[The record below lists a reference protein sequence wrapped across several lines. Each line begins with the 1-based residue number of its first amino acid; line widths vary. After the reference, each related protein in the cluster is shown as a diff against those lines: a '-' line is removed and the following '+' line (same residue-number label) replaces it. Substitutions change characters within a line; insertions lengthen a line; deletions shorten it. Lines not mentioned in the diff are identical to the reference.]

1 MQDFEPI
8 DVDFVINSEEAKKNA
23 KETKEAIEG
32 VGLTAEKAAEQVSD
46 SIQENFYELENS
58 VKQSS
63 STVTKEVK
71 KQGDAL
77 EGMTGRVKRIA
88 ADAVDSFELLDP
100 ALRKNLQNIVFLENQ
115 LESLSSAE
123 RQLRDGLKSGTITQ
137 GQYNKALAA
146 IRAEAGRAQNSLA
159 TLAKEARAGISN
171 MSKTGSNAPVDNTL
185 DAQANK
191 LRAVS
196 EQYRGVLQ
204 AGLEAYS
211 KLDPAAQKLL
221 TQLIG
226 MEDEMRTV
234 SQAQRDL
241 SQRFEEGAVD
251 TRSYAEAMAGLNVRE
266 SELRNEIRSTSA
278 ELQKQSGVMAAQRPQ
293 WNGLQNSINQVAREL
308 PAFTY
313 SAQTGFM
320 AISNNIP
327 ILVDEMNRLKVA
339 NQELSKSGQKGVPVW
354 RQVLGGLLSWQT
366 ALMVGVTLLTVY
378 GKEIGNFFSAIFR
391 GKSAL
396 DEAKKSAELLNKA
409 FDHTSFKKAVKD
421 VNDLRINIDLAKK
434 GMVDASDVVDQYN
447 TTVGK
452 AAGQVNNLRDAE
464 QRLIDNA
471 DSYVQMMFYKSAAAL
486 ASDEVSEKLYETAKK
501 RFELEEQLAK
511 AETELIEQQNRG
523 VQSGLVSNVQS
534 AEMRVR
540 SLQTMLESLASDSQQ
555 DVDKLNKLFSSLNET
570 AAGFGLDTF
579 LNQGGSAAENTLA
592 KLKQDLQELAK
603 KREDILI
610 TDTAALEA
618 NEKAQI
624 ELQEKIAALEIKAIQ
639 QRQNREAK
647 SAEQILNERKK
658 LMDQLTDLDREYA
671 RKSFT
676 KEDEEVQALRDKFT
690 KMREAI
696 EEFNAENPISK
707 IDLTGLA
714 DLELQAVE
722 DLTYRQQTNKLK
734 EELDKQKDLYEEY
747 EEYKKQFG
755 IQAAKEQFAGQIGEF
770 DSYLDYVKNKI
781 DENQDAYSAVTRQEA
796 TGPQVERVK
805 VLEEEADK
813 EIKAEQ
819 RKFNEQLAQLMDY
832 ERQRLKL
839 ISDYNAQRAALIEA
853 GRTAEAAELDR
864 QHAEELGALDDAN
877 LKKMAAYKN
886 LFDGV
891 ERLTVGASKKIIAE
905 AKELVKTQQM
915 SAEAR
920 AEILKKIAE
929 TERDLQ
935 RLKVD
940 NILKISGALTGLGGA
955 LTDLG
960 ASLGNSRIAQAGSLL
975 SGLASG
981 VQDLMAALDDEAT
994 AGDIA
999 AAGISGL
1006 IKMVDM
1012 LSSAAAQR
1020 RQAEEQYYRAVIGFQ
1035 NDYNL
1040 SLQEQIRLQS
1050 QLAESV
1056 FLKDYEGRITDA
1068 LAAVSNANKEYQ
1080 EAIKELGKG
1089 MAVTGQRNA
1098 VDWGAVGQGAGS
1110 GAAIGAAIGSVVPV
1124 IGNAVGAVVGGIV
1137 GAVAGL
1143 FGGKKKKD
1151 VLIPVLHEYPEL
1163 IMQTEEGLLRVN
1175 RVLAESLL
1183 ANNLVNDETKE
1194 ILDNILA
1201 WDDALEEARQQI
1213 KEVISELA
1221 GSLSGD
1227 LRNAM
1232 VDAFRNGEDAA
1243 LKMGETV
1250 EKVLEGIISQ
1260 LVFNRIFSDA
1270 FDQLEKEMA
1279 DSMDLGGDGG
1289 WTDDF
1294 ARFFQ
1299 DAKGLTDDFNAAME
1313 AAKREAAG
1321 FGFDIFKPDEE
1332 QEQEAQ
1338 KPTGLAGAIR
1348 REMTEETASE
1358 LAGITRG
1365 QYDLIKRGLHLNEQR
1380 YALEQKNYASV
1391 IAIMQSNALIERNTA
1406 LTVDELRLVVMEL
1419 KGINRNT
1426 KAGQSD
1432 RDLGIGP

>member
-8 DVDFVINSEEAKKNA
+8 DVDFVINSEEAKKKA

-32 VGLTAEKAAEQVSD
+32 VGLTAEKAAERVSD

-71 KQGDAL
+71 RQGDAL

-171 MSKTGSNAPVDNTL
+171 MSKTGANAPVDNTL

-204 AGLEAYS
+204 AGLEAYN

-234 SQAQRDL
+234 GQAQRDL

-251 TRSYAEAMAGLNVRE
+251 ARSYAEAMAGLNVRE

-278 ELQKQSGVMAAQRPQ
+278 ELQKQSGVMAAQKPQ

-354 RQVLGGLLSWQT
+354 KQVLGGLLSWQT

-409 FDHTSFKKAVKD
+409 FDQTSFKKAIKD

-447 TTVGK
+447 ATIGK
-452 AAGQVNNLRDAE
+452 AAGQVNNLKDAE

-579 LNQGGSAAENTLA
+579 LNQDGTIDNTLA
-592 KLKQDLQELAK
+592 KLKEDLQKLAK
-603 KREDILI
+603 ARESILI

-618 NEKAQI
+618 NEKVQI
-624 ELQEKIAALEIKAIQ
+624 ELQEKIAALEIKAIL
-639 QRQNREAK
+639 QRQKREAK
-647 SAEQILNERKK
+647 SAEQILSERKK
-658 LMDQLTDLDREYA
+658 LMDQLIDLDREYA

-696 EEFNAENPISK
+696 DEFNTENPASK
-707 IDLTGLA
+707 IDLTGLGE
-714 DLELQAVE
+714 LEVKAVE

-755 IQAAKEQFAGQIGEF
+755 IQAAREQFAGQIAEF
-770 DSYLDYVKNKI
+770 DSYLDYVKSKI

-796 TGPQVERVK
+796 TGPQVDRVK

-832 ERQRLKL
+832 ERQRIKL
-839 ISDYNAQRAALIEA
+839 ISDYNAQRAALIQA

-877 LKKMAAYKN
+877 LKKMSSYKN

-905 AKELVKTQQM
+905 AKKLVETQQM

-940 NILKISGALTGLGGA
+940 NILKISGALTSLGGA

-960 ASLGNSRIAQAGSLL
+960 ASLGNSGIAQAGSLL
-975 SGLASG
+975 SGMASG
-981 VQDLMAALDDEAT
+981 VQDLMTALDSEAT

-1080 EAIKELGKG
+1080 ESIKELGKG
-1089 MAVTGQRNA
+1089 MAITGQRNA
-1098 VDWGAVGQGAGS
+1098 LDWGAIGQGAGA
-1110 GAAIGAAIGSVVPV
+1110 GAAVGAALGSVVPI

-1175 RVLAESLL
+1175 RVLAESLM

-1194 ILDNILA
+1194 ILNNILA

-1227 LRNAM
+1227 LRNAL
-1232 VDAFRNGEDAA
+1232 VEAFRNGENAA

-1250 EKVLEGIISQ
+1250 EKVLEGIVSQ
-1260 LVFNRIFSDA
+1260 LIFNRIFSDA
-1270 FDQLEKEMA
+1270 FEQLEKEMA

-1294 ARFFQ
+1294 SRFFQ

-1332 QEQEAQ
+1332 QEQEAE

-1380 YALEQKNYASV
+1380 FDLEKRRFDAV
-1391 IAIMQSNALIERNTA
+1391 VAIMQSNALIERNTA
-1406 LTVDELRLVVMEL
+1406 LTVEELRLVVIEL